1 MKSESEDGITKRNY
15 EKLIDYII
23 KNTDLNIALIPHVV
37 ETENDD
43 REPLEELYQQF
54 AESGRVCFINDCNC
68 MELKGFIARCRFFV
82 GARTHATIAAYSSC
96 IPTLVVGYSIKAKG
110 IAQDIF
116 GTYKNYVLPVQ
127 SLKEDDLINSFQWLM
142 KNEKSIKNHLASIMP
157 EYKEQ
162 SLEAGRKLR
171 SLFDD

>member
-1 MKSESEDGITKRNY
+1 M
-15 EKLIDYII
+15 
-23 KNTDLNIALIPHVV
+23 
-37 ETENDD
+37 
-43 REPLEELYQQF
+43 
-54 AESGRVCFINDCNC
+54 
-68 MELKGFIARCRFFV
+68 
-82 GARTHATIAAYSSC
+82 
-96 IPTLVVGYSIKAKG
+96 
-110 IAQDIF
+110 
-116 GTYKNYVLPVQ
+116 Q